1 MSLERSVT
9 ALNPAREPSSSIGA
23 TNSRYPNLE
32 NHRADTKLM
41 VSKFLFLLAHFKI
54 LANFSPS
61 LVLLIFAN
69 YVRL

>member
-1 MSLERSVT
+1 MSLESSVT
-9 ALNPAREPSSSIGA
+9 AFNPVPEPFSSIGA
-23 TNSRYPNLE
+23 TDSRYPNLE
-32 NHRADTKLM
+32 NYRADTKLT

-61 LVLLIFAN
+61 LVSLIFAN

>member
-1 MSLERSVT
+1 MSLESVT
-9 ALNPAREPSSSIGA
+9 AFNPVPEPFSSIGA
-23 TNSRYPNLE
+23 MDSRYPNLE
-32 NHRADTKLM
+32 NYRADTKLT

-61 LVLLIFAN
+61 LVSLIFAN